1 MIPNPRFSK
10 KRILSVVSAI
20 LIATLACAR
29 ADVPASKVSITKNTS
44 IATADLSVTTSLL
57 PSTQEVESTPNAT
70 PTPSEPEPVVSPT
83 FPLTPTVQATEM
95 GEMLLY
101 NAQPGDTLWTVAV
114 RFGVIPGDIES
125 LEPMLDERKL
135 IDPEELLL
143 IPNRLADISP
153 DNRLI
158 PDSELVFSPHVI
170 DFDVEAF
177 IVSQG
182 GYLSRFRENLGAGWH
197 SGAEIVV
204 QIARDNSINPRII
217 LALLEYRSGWVT
229 DPTTPTGNML
239 EYPMGFIDDHM
250 SGLQRQL
257 NWSTNELGNGYYGWR
272 AGTMTDITLKDGADI
287 RLAPALNAGTVALQ
301 HFFSLDRPVSEWEND
316 LGLEGFIATYTNLFG
331 DPWAY
336 EHPLYE
342 PNVEQ
347 PHLILP
353 FLPGHVWAF
362 TGGPHG
368 AWERDSAWAAL
379 DFAPA
384 MTESGCAISSDWVVA
399 SAPGIVVRSDTGIVV
414 LDLDGDGREQSG
426 WALLYLHVA
435 KDGRVEEGKLLE
447 EGDLIGHPSCEGGIA
462 TGTHIHIAR
471 KYNGEWILADG
482 PLPFELN
489 GWVAVGGSKPY
500 QGAMMKDDQI
510 VYACPCATQETLI
523 QR

>member
-1 MIPNPRFSK
+1 
-10 KRILSVVSAI
+10 
-20 LIATLACAR
+20 
-29 ADVPASKVSITKNTS
+29 
-44 IATADLSVTTSLL
+44 
-57 PSTQEVESTPNAT
+57 
-70 PTPSEPEPVVSPT
+70 
-83 FPLTPTVQATEM
+83 M
-95 GEMLLY
+95 GETLLY

-114 RFGVIPGDIES
+114 RFGVLPEDIES
-125 LEPMLDERKL
+125 LEPLPDERKL

-143 IPNRLADISP
+143 IPNRLVDTSP

-182 GYLSRFRENLGAGWH
+182 GYLSRFQENLGGGWH
-197 SGAEIVV
+197 SGAEIVD

-229 DPTTPTGNML
+229 DPTTPSGNL
-239 EYPMGFIDDHM
+239 LKYPMGFVDDHM

-257 NWSTNELGNGYYGWR
+257 IWSVNELGNGYYSWR
-272 AGTMTDITLKDGADI
+272 AGTMTDVTLKDGADI

-301 HFFSLDRPVSEWEND
+301 YFFSLDRSVLEWEND
-316 LGLEGFIATYTNLFG
+316 LGSEGFIATYTSLFG

-342 PNVEQ
+342 PYVEQ

-399 SAPGIVVRSDTGIVV
+399 AAPGLVVRSDTGIVV
-414 LDLDGDGREQSG
+414 LDLDGDGLEQSG

-435 KDGRVEEGKLLE
+435 KNGRVEEGELLE

-462 TGTHIHIAR
+462 SGTHIHIAR

-482 PLPFELN
+482 PLPFELSE
-489 GWVAVGGSKPY
+489 WIAVAGSKPY
-500 QGAMMKDDQI
+500 QGALIKDDQI

-523 QR
+523 KR